1 MKKNLHRVHVKPA
14 PSCMFHMGRFRGVK
28 GSYWSVLESQ
38 MWNIA
43 QKLLQ
48 VVEAAITRHGDCPS
62 LFKKLTRHFSLH

>member
-1 MKKNLHRVHVKPA
+1 
-14 PSCMFHMGRFRGVK
+14 
-28 GSYWSVLESQ
+28 

-43 QKLLQ
+43 QKLWQ